1 MAEDKN
7 LSDEEDDTVSKVIPV
22 DNLSSNHNNHNEE
35 DGDQEASGASSAS
48 VDVGDETVEASE
60 NTTDETNE
68 NDDSSSPK
76 TAKPLFVSP
85 SELPDL
91 REHHDD
97 TSADDDDIDD
107 SADTDAADDAESK
120 SRDEFTTVYDIIDQ
134 MSASIEET
142 KSSIFAPGMVRL
154 DRDEFL
160 DQLGQLKAMLPVQ
173 LERASSLMREAER
186 RLQNAQSQAQ
196 AIVTKAQSQAAQ
208 IKQNAEEQAQILAGQ
223 ERVVDIAQQK
233 ARVILDDAQAKS
245 TKLVQG
251 ANAYC
256 ADVMKALKDQVT
268 TYDRDIRNGIDVIDK
283 RQHEAA
289 AQLEATQADALAHA
303 QTSAQKTE

>member
-1 MAEDKN
+1 MMADDKN
-7 LSDEEDDTVSKVIPV
+7 LTDEEDDTLSKVIPV
-22 DNLSSNHNNHNEE
+22 DDLTPGHDDDDTQASSRADAEPGE
-35 DGDQEASGASSAS
+35 TELADEMGADTDSQDSTDGDDTYDSIATKS
-48 VDVGDETVEASE
+48 V
-60 NTTDETNE
+60 
-68 NDDSSSPK
+68 
-76 TAKPLFVSP
+76 KPLFTSAAD
-85 SELPDL
+85 LPDL
-91 REHHDD
+91 RERHDD
-97 TSADDDDIDD
+97 AGAADDDDSTATDD
-107 SADTDAADDAESK
+107 SDNAANK

-134 MSASIEET
+134 MSASVEET
-142 KSSIFAPGMVRL
+142 KSSIFTPGMVRL

-208 IKQNAEEQAQILAGQ
+208 IRQDAEEQAQILAGQ
-223 ERVVDIAQQK
+223 ERVVDLAQQK
-233 ARVILDDAQAKS
+233 ARVILDDAQTKS

-256 ADVMKALKDQVT
+256 ADVMKSLKDQVS

-289 AQLEATQADALAHA
+289 QQLAQTQADAVANGQA
-303 QTSAQKTE
+303 SSDKTK

>member
-1 MAEDKN
+1 MTEEKN
-7 LSDEEDDTVSKVIPV
+7 LSDEEDDTISKVIPV
-22 DNLSSNHNNHNEE
+22 DNLSPNHDE
-35 DGDQEASGASSAS
+35 DGESSPVS
-48 VDVGDETVEASE
+48 VDRDETNDNAGDETG
-60 NTTDETNE
+60 ET
-68 NDDSSSPK
+68 SSPK
-76 TAKPLFVSP
+76 AAKPLFTSP
-85 SELPDL
+85 SDLPDL
-91 REHHDD
+91 REHHDEVS
-97 TSADDDDIDD
+97 TADNDDNDENNE
-107 SADTDAADDAESK
+107 SERKDDAESK

-142 KSSIFAPGMVRL
+142 KSSIFTPGMVRL

-208 IKQNAEEQAQILAGQ
+208 IRQNAEEQAQILAGQ
-223 ERVVDIAQQK
+223 ERVVDLAQQK
-233 ARVILDDAQAKS
+233 ARVILDDAQTKS

-289 AQLEATQADALAHA
+289 QELEATQAEALAQK
-303 QTSAQKTE
+303 QTSSEKND

>member
-7 LSDEEDDTVSKVIPV
+7 LNDEEDDTISKVIPV
-22 DNLSSNHNNHNEE
+22 DDLSPNRDEE
-35 DGDQEASGASSAS
+35 DESIRSETSID
-48 VDVGDETVEASE
+48 GDETSE
-60 NTTDETNE
+60 TENDETNE
-68 NDDSSSPK
+68 TSSPK
-76 TAKPLFVSP
+76 ATKPLFASP
-85 SELPDL
+85 GDLPDL
-91 REHHDD
+91 REQHDEP
-97 TSADDDDIDD
+97 SDDDENNDSDSSDEDD
-107 SADTDAADDAESK
+107 RNNAESK

-134 MSASIEET
+134 MSATVEET
-142 KSSIFAPGMVRL
+142 KSSIFTPGMVRL

-196 AIVTKAQSQAAQ
+196 AIVAKAQSQAAQ

-223 ERVVDIAQQK
+223 ERIVDIAQQK
-233 ARVILDDAQAKS
+233 ARVIMDNAQTKS

-289 AQLEATQADALAHA
+289 QELEATQADALAQK
-303 QTSAQKTE
+303 QTPAKKNE

>member
-1 MAEDKN
+1 MVDEKDLN
-7 LSDEEDDTVSKVIPV
+7 GEEDDTLSKVIPI
-22 DNLSSNHNNHNEE
+22 DDLSPNHDEE
-35 DGDQEASGASSAS
+35 DGDPNNP
-48 VDVGDETVEASE
+48 VDS
-60 NTTDETNE
+60 DETNDNAVVDD
-68 NDDSSSPK
+68 NDPGAPK
-76 TAKPLFVSP
+76 AAKPLFASP
-85 SELPDL
+85 SDLPDL
-91 REHHDD
+91 REHHDE
-97 TSADDDDIDD
+97 TSANDDDSDD
-107 SADTDAADDAESK
+107 GSDNADNAESK
-120 SRDEFTTVYDIIDQ
+120 SRNEFTTVYDIIDQ
-134 MSASIEET
+134 MSAAIEET
-142 KSSIFAPGMVRL
+142 KPSIFTPGMVRL

-233 ARVILDDAQAKS
+233 ARVIMDNAQAKS

-268 TYDRDIRNGIDVIDK
+268 TYDRDIRNGIEVIDK

-289 AQLEATQADALAHA
+289 SQLEKTQADALANK
-303 QTSAQKTE
+303 QTPSKKTE

>member
-1 MAEDKN
+1 MMANEAN
-7 LSDEEDDTVSKVIPV
+7 LNDEDDDTLSKVIPI
-22 DNLSSNHNNHNEE
+22 DDLSPNHSR
-35 DGDQEASGASSAS
+35 EANVTRDSA
-48 VDVGDETVEASE
+48 
-60 NTTDETNE
+60 
-68 NDDSSSPK
+68 DDSDNEAYDDAAESDESDALQ
-76 TAKPLFVSP
+76 TARPLFASP
-85 SELPDL
+85 NDLPDL
-91 REHHDD
+91 RERHDD
-97 TSADDDDIDD
+97 TPAGVTAPDTED
-107 SADTDAADDAESK
+107 SINAESK

-134 MSASIEET
+134 MSSSIEET

-160 DQLGQLKAMLPVQ
+160 DQLGQLKSMLPVQ

-186 RLQNAQSQAQ
+186 RLQNAQSEAQ
-196 AIVTKAQSQAAQ
+196 AIVAKAQSQAAQ

-223 ERVVDIAQQK
+223 ERVVDLAQRK
-233 ARVILDDAQAKS
+233 ARMIVDDARTRS

-256 ADVMKALKDQVT
+256 ADVMKALKEQVS

-289 AQLEATQADALAHA
+289 QQLEATEADALAQSQA
-303 QTSAQKTE
+303 TATKTE

>member
-7 LSDEEDDTVSKVIPV
+7 LSDEEDDTVSKIIPV
-22 DNLSSNHNNHNEE
+22 DDLSPNRDEE
-35 DGDQEASGASSAS
+35 GGDQEASETPA
-48 VDVGDETVEASE
+48 DGDEIDQTDAT
-60 NTTDETNE
+60 NDGADDETG
-68 NDDSSSPK
+68 DTTSSKATKPHFASP
-76 TAKPLFVSP
+76 T
-85 SELPDL
+85 ELPDL

-97 TSADDDDIDD
+97 TPADDDATDD
-107 SADTDAADDAESK
+107 SADAEAVDDAESK

-142 KSSIFAPGMVRL
+142 KSSIFSPGMVRL

-160 DQLGQLKAMLPVQ
+160 DQLGQLKSMLPVQ

-256 ADVMKALKDQVT
+256 ADVMKSLKDQVSN
-268 TYDRDIRNGIDVIDK
+268 YDRDIRNGIDVIDK

-289 AQLEATQADALAHA
+289 AQLEATQADALASKQA
-303 QTSAQKTE
+303 PSKKTE

>member
-1 MAEDKN
+1 MADDKN
-7 LSDEEDDTVSKVIPV
+7 LSDEEDDTLSKVIPIG
-22 DNLSSNHNNHNEE
+22 DLSPNHDEE
-35 DGDQEASGASSAS
+35 DGDSSKPADS
-48 VDVGDETVEASE
+48 DETKDNAVVDDNNSPEAA
-60 NTTDETNE
+60 
-68 NDDSSSPK
+68 K
-76 TAKPLFVSP
+76 TAKPFFASP
-85 SELPDL
+85 TELPDL
-91 REHHDD
+91 REHHDE
-97 TSADDDDIDD
+97 TSADDDDSIDGSD
-107 SADTDAADDAESK
+107 DADNAESK

-134 MSASIEET
+134 MSAAVEET

-233 ARVILDDAQAKS
+233 ARVIMEDAQTKS
-245 TKLVQG
+245 TKLMQG

-256 ADVMKALKDQVT
+256 ADVMKALKDQVS

-289 AQLEATQADALAHA
+289 AQLEATQADALANN
-303 QTSAQKTE
+303 QTPSKKTE